1 MPAALRKTAP
11 TSGTITEF
19 IAGQIDDDLV
29 AYPGNQAKYAR
40 LSKLYNIWSA
50 RRAQFV
56 TALACDHDIPRL
68 FYYGP
73 HLGWMNAADFLIVLG
88 MIDGKKTA
96 LERAVVPA

>member
-1 MPAALRKTAP
+1 MSALRKTAP

-19 IAGQIDDDLV
+19 IAGQIDDDLRH
-29 AYPGNQAKYAR
+29 YPGDQAKYAR
-40 LSKLYNIWSA
+40 LSKLRNIWLA

-56 TALACDHDIPRL
+56 TALAVDDDMPRI

-96 LERAVVPA
+96 LERVPA

>member
-1 MPAALRKTAP
+1 MSALREVAP

-19 IAGQIDDDLV
+19 IAGQIDDDLA
-29 AYPGNQAKYAR
+29 AYPGNQARYAR

-56 TALACDHDIPRL
+56 TALAVDADELPRL

-73 HLGWMNAADFLIVLG
+73 HLGWMNAADFIIILAA
-88 MIDGKKTA
+88 IDGKKTA
-96 LERAVVPA
+96 LERASVPA

>member
-1 MPAALRKTAP
+1 MSALLKTAP

-40 LSKLYNIWSA
+40 LSKLWNIWSA

-56 TALACDHDIPRL
+56 FALACDDDDMPRI
-68 FYYGP
+68 FYYGS
-73 HLGWMNAADFLIVLG
+73 HLGWMNAADFLIILAA
-88 MIDGKKTA
+88 IDGRKTT
-96 LERAVVPA
+96 LERVPA

>member
-1 MPAALRKTAP
+1 MSALRKTAP

-19 IAGQIDDDLV
+19 IAAQIDADLQF
-29 AYPGNQAKYAR
+29 YPGDHAKYSR
-40 LSKLYNIWSA
+40 LSKLYNIWNA

-56 TALACDHDIPRL
+56 FALACDADMPRI

-73 HLGWMNAADFLIVLG
+73 HLGWMNAADFLIILAA
-88 MIDGKKTA
+88 IDGKKTA